1 MMNNSSF
8 GDSMNN
14 SNNKIKNISF
24 EKVRLSSMLRHE
36 MQVESNQK
44 NHLLDALK
52 KSLFTN
58 TLFNGSMCKFKDND
72 FTNILN
78 DSSLAVG
85 GILKNELA
93 TQKELFDYE
102 EEHRT
107 IPADFNL
114 YEYIKNDKNKEI
126 DHFMNAEEFKIRKLN
141 QRERKR
147 AIRKYLNKKEKRRDL
162 GSIRYH
168 IRKDLA
174 IKRKR
179 HKGKFVRNKRIDLK
193 AAAKEFHQDMLEKE
207 LNLLKFN

>member
-1 MMNNSSF
+1 
-8 GDSMNN
+8 MNN
-14 SNNKIKNISF
+14 SNNKLKNISF
-24 EKVRLSSMLRHE
+24 EKVRLSSMLRNE
-36 MQVESNQK
+36 MQVENNKK

-58 TLFNGSMCKFKDND
+58 TIFNSSVYKFKDND
-72 FTNILN
+72 FNNILN

-85 GILKNELA
+85 GILKNELT
-93 TQKELFDYE
+93 TQKELFEFE
-102 EEHRT
+102 EEHKA

-114 YEYIKNDKNKEI
+114 YEYLKNDNNKEI
-126 DHFMNAEEFKIRKLN
+126 DKFMTEEEFKIRKLN
-141 QRERKR
+141 KRERKR
-147 AIRKYLNKKEKRRDL
+147 SIKKYLNKKAKRRDL

-179 HKGKFVRNKRIDLK
+179 HKGKFVKNQRIDLTT
-193 AAAKEFHQDMLEKE
+193 AAQEFHQDMLAKE